1 MGSGKIRTSVVVVV
15 AVVSIAVGADL
26 ARAQKVIPFI
36 FPEERTVNV
45 RDPSELAHAPIP
57 KTPPPPTVSSIETLP
72 ERPISLDE
80 AIRTALANAEVVR
93 VLAGVTAVSSGQT
106 IYDTA
111 IVNNGIDEAHAR
123 FDPIFQ
129 AQNGFNRI
137 ETPVFEPGP
146 DVIGGVRSDDY
157 RLDAGI
163 SKTTIT
169 GGTLNARVDALNT
182 RLRPGAFLLNPQTR
196 SSAEISLTQPL
207 LQGGGW
213 RVNMAPIVLA
223 RLDTER
229 SYFQLK
235 DALQELVR
243 STVEAYWGLVFARTD
258 LWARQQQLDQ
268 AQFAYNQA
276 EANQR
281 IGRANAGDLALTKVA
296 LADFRS
302 AVIGARATLLQR
314 EAGFRNL
321 LGFPPYDTHQ
331 LVPTSPPARERVDM
345 DWESL
350 LVMAEQYRPDLIE
363 LKLVLEADEQR
374 LLQSR
379 NQVRPSLDAVALY
392 RWNGLEGEMPTVSSR
407 PGQFADWTL
416 AVNFSVP
423 LGLRRERALMRRQ
436 ELLISRDRA
445 NLQQGLHAASHTIA
459 ANLRNLAQFHE
470 QYLAF
475 RETRAAATTNLKVQ
489 MARYQS
495 QLDDFL
501 IVFQAITSWGNS
513 VSNEAS
519 SLVQYNIELANLER
533 ESGTIL
539 ETHGVRMIEER
550 YGSIGPLGRWH
561 RDQCY
566 PERLPPTLNDD
577 RYPQGDGPA
586 ENSFDLTP
594 PENLRRKLRDRL
606 REAVPPAP
614 GPTRQP
620 VPPERPPAPRPTP
633 PALPSPA
640 EPSSAPPLS
649 APVPAVPRPAPAPVS
664 PLPTTV
670 PEVLVPEVYVE

>member
-1 MGSGKIRTSVVVVV
+1 MNYLVVVILTIMP
-15 AVVSIAVGADL
+15 AHA
-26 ARAQKVIPFI
+26 ARAQKLFPFV
-36 FPEERTVNV
+36 FPEERTVSV
-45 RDPSELAHAPIP
+45 RDPADMTHVPIP
-57 KTPPPPTVSSIETLP
+57 KTPPPPTVNTIESLP
-72 ERPISLDE
+72 ERLMSLDE

-93 VLAGVTAVSSGQT
+93 VLAGVSATSSGRT

-123 FDPIFQ
+123 FDPTIQ
-129 AQNGFNRI
+129 AQNSFNRI
-137 ETPVFEPGP
+137 ETPLFDAGQNQIEGF
-146 DVIGGVRSDDY
+146 RSDDY
-157 RLDAGI
+157 HLNAGI
-163 SKTTIT
+163 SKTTVT
-169 GGTLNARVDALNT
+169 GGTLSAGVNARPT
-182 RLRPGAFLLNPQTR
+182 TLRPGVIALNPQTR
-196 SSAEISLTQPL
+196 SAAEISLTQPL

-223 RLDTER
+223 RIDTER

-235 DALQELVR
+235 DSLQELVR
-243 STVEAYWGLVFARTD
+243 STVDAYWGLVFARTD
-258 LWARQQQLDQ
+258 LWARQQQLAQ
-268 AQFAYNQA
+268 AQFAYDQT
-276 EANQR
+276 EAR
-281 IGRANAGDLALTKVA
+281 FRVGTANAGDLALTKVA

-302 AVIGARATLLQR
+302 AVIGAQANLLQR

-331 LVPTSPPARERVDM
+331 IVPTSPPTRDRLQM

-374 LLQSR
+374 LLQSQ

-392 RWNGLEGEMPTVSSR
+392 RWNGLEGEMPSISSR

-445 NLQQGLHAASHTIA
+445 NLEQGLHAASHTIA
-459 ANLRNLAQFHE
+459 GNLRNLAQFYD
-470 QYLAF
+470 QYEAF
-475 RETRAAATTNLKVQ
+475 RETRAAATTNLEVQ
-489 MARYQS
+489 MGRYQAN
-495 QLDDFL
+495 LDNFL

-519 SLVQYNIELANLER
+519 SLIQYNIELATLER

-539 ETHGVRMIEER
+539 ESHGVRMAEER
-550 YGSIGPLGRWH
+550 FGSIGPLGRWH
-561 RDQCY
+561 ANRCY

-577 RYPQGDGPA
+577 RYPNGDVAA
-586 ENSFDLTP
+586 EQAFDLTP
-594 PENLRRKLRDRL
+594 PENLLNKLRQGTS
-606 REAVPPAP
+606 ESVPPAS
-614 GPTRQP
+614 G
-620 VPPERPPAPRPTP
+620 
-633 PALPSPA
+633 
-640 EPSSAPPLS
+640 
-649 APVPAVPRPAPAPVS
+649 RPARSRAGAPTYS
-664 PLPTTV
+664 PLPARV
-670 PEVLVPEVYVE
+670 PEVRVE